1 MTLDEALDS
10 VLAHAGQA
18 VVWLEGLVLR
28 PEVLIQLAVILLGLL
43 VARLLDRPMQRA
55 VKRVLAL
62 PRIHGSLRQ
71 LLQVLTT
78 RLWLIAWILML
89 LLGRELLDESA
100 DGAHLVLQETPAG
113 THLIS
118 AVISLAS
125 AWLIIRLATRFI
137 RDRLWARTV
146 SVVIWTVAAL
156 SILDLVDTVRGAL
169 NQIGLNL
176 GETRFS
182 MLTIVEGLLALVAF
196 LWLAQLF
203 GQFLERRIVS
213 ASNMTPS
220 LQVLMTKV
228 VRAGLIVLAFIVAL
242 NVAGVDLTAFAIFTG
257 ALGVGLGFGLQKVVS
272 NLISGII
279 LLLDNSIKPGDVIAL
294 DETYG
299 TINALHARY
308 ASVITRDG
316 TEYLI
321 PNEDL
326 ITQRVENWTHSSTD
340 VRLKLPIGISYTSD
354 VRRAMELCLEA
365 ADVVERV
372 SKHPAP
378 RCLLIAFGDSSVNLE
393 LRIWI
398 ADPSN
403 GVRNVRSEVLLEV
416 WDRFHEHGIEF
427 PFPQHDIHVKSM
439 PESVSGVL
447 ASKSERES

>member
-1 MTLDEALDS
+1 MNFEAILENA
-10 VLAHAGQA
+10 LAHVESAFAWFQA
-18 VVWLEGLVLR
+18 LVLT
-28 PEVLIQLAVILLGLL
+28 PSVLIQLAAILLALL
-43 VARLLDRPMQRA
+43 ISRFLDRPLQRMM
-55 VKRVLAL
+55 KRILAN
-62 PRIHGSLRQ
+62 PRIQGSLRQ
-71 LLQVLTT
+71 IAQVLTT
-78 RLWLIAWILML
+78 RLWLFVWILL
-89 LLGRELLDESA
+89 LVLERELTEET
-100 DGAHLVLQETPAG
+100 LVG
-113 THLIS
+113 SHLIS
-118 AVISLAS
+118 AAISLVT
-125 AWLIIRLATRFI
+125 AWLIIRLAFKLI
-137 RDRLWARTV
+137 KDPLWARTV
-146 SVVIWTVAAL
+146 SVVVWTLAAL
-156 SILDLVDTVRGAL
+156 SILGLIDSVRSGFH
-169 NQIGLNL
+169 QIGFQL
-176 GETRFS
+176 GESRFS
-182 MLTIVEGLLALVAF
+182 LLTVVEGILALVAF
-196 LWLAQLF
+196 LWLASMI
-203 GQFLERRIVS
+203 GQFLERRIS
-213 ASNMTPS
+213 ATNTMTPS
-220 LQVLMTKV
+220 LQVLMSKV
-228 VRAGLIVLAFIVAL
+228 VRAGLVVIAIVVAL

-372 SKHPAP
+372 SKHPTP

-439 PESVSGVL
+439 PEPVSSVL